1 VASGGLEPIQT
12 NEDNAST
19 MIQRLLP
26 IALTVLLLGATGALV
41 GFALS
46 EEAEIVYSGLDVEV
60 EEVKGMF
67 FVDAAGV
74 RDAILQHDSIAG
86 SWVQAVSL
94 QDVETWIQS
103 IPAVDDIQ
111 VYPGLDR
118 VLHVRVSQKE
128 PVARLHKGSDQDDVY
143 MDTNGDP
150 LPLSPYFT
158 ARVPI
163 IHAASMDQAQEAF
176 ALIQSTCKHPIW
188 SAFID
193 QVEVGVNGE
202 LEIVPRIGGARV
214 ALGDT
219 SNLQTKLNNLLTFY
233 REQIRRGNL
242 NEYKRINLAFA
253 GQVVAQ
259 RYY

>member
-1 VASGGLEPIQT
+1 
-12 NEDNAST
+12 

-26 IALTVLLLGATGALV
+26 IALSVLLLGTAGALV
-41 GFALS
+41 GFALN
-46 EEAEIVYSGLDVEV
+46 EEADATYTGLEVDVE
-60 EEVKGMF
+60 EIKGMF

-74 RDAILQHDSIAG
+74 RDAILQHDSIQG
-86 SWVQAVSL
+86 SWVQSVSL
-94 QDVETWIQS
+94 QEVTTWVRS
-103 IPAVDDIQ
+103 IPAVNDVE

-128 PVARLHKGSDQDDVY
+128 PVARWHSGPNEADVY
-143 MDTNGDP
+143 IDTNGEA

-158 ARVPI
+158 ARVPV
-163 IHAASMDQAQEAF
+163 IHAKTMDQAQEAF
-176 ALIQSTCKHPIW
+176 A
-188 SAFID
+188 
-193 QVEVGVNGE
+193 QVEVDANGE

-219 SNLQTKLNNLLTFY
+219 SNLDAKLDNLLTFY
-233 REQIRRGNL
+233 RAQIRRGNL
-242 NEYKRINLAFA
+242 NDYQRINLAFA

>member
-1 VASGGLEPIQT
+1 
-12 NEDNAST
+12 

-26 IALTVLLLGATGALV
+26 IAMSIVLLGTTGTLV
-41 GFALS
+41 GFALH
-46 EEAEIVYSGLDVEV
+46 AEKEVTYLGLEVDVE
-60 EEVKGMF
+60 EIKGMF

-74 RDAILQHDSIAG
+74 RDAILAHDSIQG
-86 SWVQAVSL
+86 SWVESVSL
-94 QDVETWIQS
+94 QQVDAWIHS
-103 IPAVDDIQ
+103 IPAVDNVE

-118 VLHVRVSQKE
+118 ILHVRVSQKE
-128 PVARLHKGSDQDDVY
+128 PVARLHTGPNQPDSYIDTKGES
-143 MDTNGDP
+143 

-163 IHAASMDQAQEAF
+163 IHAKSLEHASEAF
-176 ALIQSTCKHPIW
+176 SLIQSTRKAPLW

-193 QVEVGVNGE
+193 QVLVKEDGG
-202 LEIVPRIGGARV
+202 LEIIARIGGARI

-219 SNLQTKLNNLLTFY
+219 SNLDSKLNNLLTFY

-242 NEYKRINLAFA
+242 NEYQLINLSFA

>member
-1 VASGGLEPIQT
+1 
-12 NEDNAST
+12 

-26 IALTVLLLGATGALV
+26 IAMSIVLLGTTGTLV
-41 GFALS
+41 GFALH
-46 EEAEIVYSGLDVEV
+46 AEKEVTYLGLDVDVDEI
-60 EEVKGMF
+60 KGMF

-74 RDAILQHDSIAG
+74 RDAILAQDSIQG
-86 SWVQAVSL
+86 SWIESVSL
-94 QDVETWIQS
+94 QQVDAWVHS
-103 IPAVDDIQ
+103 IPAVDHVE

-118 VLHVRVSQKE
+118 ILHVRVSQKE
-128 PVARLHKGSDQDDVY
+128 PVARLHTGPDEPDVY
-143 MDTNGDP
+143 IDTEGDA

-163 IHAASMDQAQEAF
+163 IHAQSLEHASVAF
-176 ALIQSTCKHPIW
+176 SLIQSTSQDPLW

-193 QVEVGVNGE
+193 QVQVTDNGG
-202 LEIVPRIGGARV
+202 LEIIPRIGGARI

-219 SNLQTKLNNLLTFY
+219 SQLDSKLNNLLTFY

-242 NEYKRINLAFA
+242 NEYQRINLAFA

>member
-1 VASGGLEPIQT
+1 
-12 NEDNAST
+12 

-26 IALTVLLLGATGALV
+26 IALSVLLLGTAGALV
-41 GFALS
+41 GFALN
-46 EEAEIVYSGLDVEV
+46 EEADATYTGLEVDVE
-60 EEVKGMF
+60 EIKGMF

-74 RDAILQHDSIAG
+74 RDAILQHGSIQG
-86 SWVQAVSL
+86 SWVQSVSL
-94 QDVETWIQS
+94 QEVTAWVRS
-103 IPAVDDIQ
+103 IPAVNDVE

-128 PVARLHKGSDQDDVY
+128 PVARWHSGPNEADVY
-143 MDTNGDP
+143 IDTNGEA

-158 ARVPI
+158 ARVPV
-163 IHAASMDQAQEAF
+163 IHAKTMDQAQEAF
-176 ALIQSTCKHPIW
+176 ALIQATCQHPIW

-193 QVEVGVNGE
+193 QVEVDANGE

-219 SNLQTKLNNLLTFY
+219 SNLDAKLDNLLTFY
-233 REQIRRGNL
+233 RAQIRRGNL
-242 NEYKRINLAFA
+242 NDYQRINLAFA